1 MAAPQKKKNAP
12 VKKVTEKI
20 KIEKYT
26 LDFRF
31 PALIA
36 IVAFAL
42 YFNTLH
48 HEYVLDDSVAI
59 TNNQFVQKGFAGISS
74 ILKVDLWHFSNL
86 TLGYYRPLSL
96 ITFAI
101 EQELFGKAPHISH
114 FINILL
120 YALTGFIL
128 CLWLM
133 ELFSGYERIF
143 PFLVCLLFIAHPVH
157 SEVVANLKSRDEML
171 SFLGIVSV
179 LFLSL
184 RFDGEK
190 SKIYLIISILIFY
203 LAMLSKETAITGL
216 FLLPASFYFF
226 RQKSIWESIKKT
238 IPFIIVALIF
248 FIQKNMIIGKVPPGM
263 FVELNNYPY
272 AQAKFTSSMIIFLHC
287 LKLLFI
293 PHPLMYDYSYN
304 QIPAGSMTNPLT
316 FIGLLIFVSFLF
328 IAIRG
333 IIRKEIWGFAL
344 VIFLTTF
351 LPALAFVWLRGGIM
365 AERFLYAPS
374 LGFSIAFVFLFAKM
388 LKLDFKKLRSKS
400 SPTEIGKKDQ
410 NLQMNLAVKTLPKNK
425 LIPLIVI
432 LGLTFTAYAFKTVDR
447 NKAWKDNLTLYSTDI
462 VNAINSTQNNRHLGN
477 ELLNKAI
484 FEKDS
489 IKRFTGAQKAFIYL
503 NRAVT
508 INPRFGEAW
517 GDLGR
522 YYTEIKFIP
531 DSAIFYY
538 HACLQATPGAAIT
551 YSNLGVV
558 YQNIGKYALASFYYN
573 RAFEINP
580 NFFEAQKHAAL
591 LQQAGIDVHQ
601 YPGGEDPK
609 YSVPGIG
616 STMYNPR

>member
-26 LDFRF
+26 IDFRF

-171 SFLGIVSV
+171 SFLGILSV

-203 LAMLSKETAITGL
+203 
-216 FLLPASFYFF
+216 FNV
-226 RQKSIWESIKKT
+226 
-238 IPFIIVALIF
+238 IISV
-248 FIQKNMIIGKVPPGM
+248 
-263 FVELNNYPY
+263 
-272 AQAKFTSSMIIFLHC
+272 
-287 LKLLFI
+287 
-293 PHPLMYDYSYN
+293 
-304 QIPAGSMTNPLT
+304 
-316 FIGLLIFVSFLF
+316 
-328 IAIRG
+328 
-333 IIRKEIWGFAL
+333 
-344 VIFLTTF
+344 
-351 LPALAFVWLRGGIM
+351 
-365 AERFLYAPS
+365 
-374 LGFSIAFVFLFAKM
+374 
-388 LKLDFKKLRSKS
+388 LRSS
-400 SPTEIGKKDQ
+400 D
-410 NLQMNLAVKTLPKNK
+410 
-425 LIPLIVI
+425 
-432 LGLTFTAYAFKTVDR
+432 GLDKR
-447 NKAWKDNLTLYSTDI
+447 YSHL
-462 VNAINSTQNNRHLGN
+462 ST
-477 ELLNKAI
+477 I
-484 FEKDS
+484 S
-489 IKRFTGAQKAFIYL
+489 
-503 NRAVT
+503 
-508 INPRFGEAW
+508 
-517 GDLGR
+517 
-522 YYTEIKFIP
+522 
-531 DSAIFYY
+531 
-538 HACLQATPGAAIT
+538 
-551 YSNLGVV
+551 
-558 YQNIGKYALASFYYN
+558 
-573 RAFEINP
+573 
-580 NFFEAQKHAAL
+580 
-591 LQQAGIDVHQ
+591 
-601 YPGGEDPK
+601 
-609 YSVPGIG
+609 
-616 STMYNPR
+616 